1 MNHPT
6 LKQLS
11 LAIVLGMGAMQGAW
25 AATSD
30 DFVDAAAESGI
41 AEVETGKLALQKS
54 QSADIKK
61 FAQQMVDEHSKA
73 NEELKGI
80 ATKLEITPPDEAAL
94 IDKAKK
100 VILEWRDESFDKSYV
115 NNQVDAHQ
123 KAVAL
128 FEKEANSSD
137 KAELKA
143 FAAKTLPHL
152 QEHLK
157 EAQAL
162 QSTHGK

>member
-11 LAIVLGMGAMQGAW
+11 LAIVLGMGAMHGAL

-61 FAQQMVDEHSKA
+61 FAQHMVDEHTKT
-73 NEELKGI
+73 NQELMGLAK
-80 ATKLEITPPDEAAL
+80 KLDITPPDEAAL

-100 VILEWRDESFDKSYV
+100 LILDVREESFDKAYV
-115 NNQVDAHQ
+115 NNQVDAHV
-123 KAVAL
+123 KAVEL
-128 FEKEANSSD
+128 FQTEANSSD

-143 FAAKTLPHL
+143 FASKTLPHL
-152 QEHLK
+152 QEHLD
-157 EAQAL
+157 EAKAL
-162 QSTHGK
+162 QTKYTK